1 MNGIQEVKKSLYES
15 YKWLY
20 EQAVEDIRR
29 NIERAKERR
38 EWGKLGWAADWLTSA
53 NTMYK
58 LAIGYKRSMKVYA
71 N

>member
-1 MNGIQEVKKSLYES
+1 MNAIEEVKKNLYES

-20 EQAVEDIRR
+20 EEAVEIVRQD
-29 NIERAKERR
+29 IERAKERR
-38 EWGKLGWAADWLTSA
+38 EWGKPGWAADWLASA

-58 LAIGYKRSMKVYA
+58 LAIGYKHSMKAYA

>member
-1 MNGIQEVKKSLYES
+1 MDSIQEVKKSLYTS

-29 NIERAKERR
+29 DIERAKERR
-38 EWGKLGWAADWLTSA
+38 EWGKPGWAAGWLATA

-71 N
+71 S

>member
-1 MNGIQEVKKSLYES
+1 MDGIQEVKKSLYES

-38 EWGKLGWAADWLTSA
+38 EWGKLGWAADWLTNA
-53 NTMYK
+53 NTIYK
-58 LAIGYKRSMKVYA
+58 MAISYKRSMRAYA
-71 N
+71 D

>member
-53 NTMYK
+53 NVMYK
-58 LAIGYKRSMKVYA
+58 LAIGYKRSMRAYA
-71 N
+71 D